1 MRFPPQKCCQ
11 QNSSAKCW
19 RCCSR
24 KWVTCCS
31 TLQKSEATRME
42 VEAGAKLEAVTVQ
55 ERERDTTEEKRWLG
69 GSTAMDPTVKALQL
83 AMFREQMEGSERKEH
98 EPLPED
104 TKLQIWAKNN
114 QSLCGKISKRK
125 MKNSTGIL
133 RSSSERR
140 LKTRIKEK
148 SKNTR

>member
-1 MRFPPQKCCQ
+1 
-11 QNSSAKCW
+11 
-19 RCCSR
+19 
-24 KWVTCCS
+24 
-31 TLQKSEATRME
+31 
-42 VEAGAKLEAVTVQ
+42 
-55 ERERDTTEEKRWLG
+55 
-69 GSTAMDPTVKALQL
+69 MDPTVKALQL

-98 EPLPED
+98 EVLPEE

-114 QSLCGKISKRK
+114 LSLCGKISKRK
-125 MKNSTGIL
+125 MKNSTGIV